1 MSSPALIDGIRI
13 SSPASATEARPVAA
27 VDSQL
32 AKCESQLTDWI
43 ECPSG
48 KTLAGRAKIEALT
61 VQIAKLKAHRQR
73 AEEASNEAA
82 LQPNRLRFDGQGAG
96 VDLQV

>member
-1 MSSPALIDGIRI
+1 MSSPAPIDGIRI
-13 SSPASATEARPVAA
+13 HSTGSATEVRPVAA

-48 KTLAGRAKIEALT
+48 KTPAGRAKIEALT
-61 VQIAKLKAHRQR
+61 VQIAKLKAHRLR
-73 AEEASNEAA
+73 AEDASNVAA
-82 LQPNRLRFDGQGAG
+82 PQPDRLRFDGQGAR